1 LILTGKYDI
10 LSASNYFLIGD
21 IKMEHL
27 DRISHDT
34 EIMGGKACI
43 KGTRVTVSMILTQIS
58 GGKTINELLDDYPYL
73 KYDDIIQALMFA
85 AWSVDAREGVI
96 VSV

>member
-1 LILTGKYDI
+1 
-10 LSASNYFLIGD
+10 
-21 IKMEHL
+21 MEHL